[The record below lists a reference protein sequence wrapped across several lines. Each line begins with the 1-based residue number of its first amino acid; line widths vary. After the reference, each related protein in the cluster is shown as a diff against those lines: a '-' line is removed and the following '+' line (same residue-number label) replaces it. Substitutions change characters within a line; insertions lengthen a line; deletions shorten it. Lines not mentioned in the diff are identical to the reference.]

1 MAERLLEVKGLK
13 TYFFTD
19 EGVVRAVDGI
29 DFHINKGETLGIV
42 GESGS
47 GKSVTA
53 LSIMRLIPQPPG
65 RIVEGAINYGGPPA
79 LPFPPAPRCGVSV
92 FHNIS
97 FFHHAMSAPCSVL
110 P

>member
-1 MAERLLEVKGLK
+1 MVAARGGAMAERLLEVKGLK

-29 DFHINKGETLGIV
+29 DFHINRGETLGIV

-53 LSIMRLIPQPPG
+53 LSIMRLIPTPPG
-65 RIVEGAINYGGPPA
+65 RIVAGAITISCWNMIE
-79 LPFPPAPRCGVSV
+79 LPSAQMWNICGKE
-92 FHNIS
+92 IS
-97 FFHHAMSAPCSVL
+97 MIF
-110 P
+110 